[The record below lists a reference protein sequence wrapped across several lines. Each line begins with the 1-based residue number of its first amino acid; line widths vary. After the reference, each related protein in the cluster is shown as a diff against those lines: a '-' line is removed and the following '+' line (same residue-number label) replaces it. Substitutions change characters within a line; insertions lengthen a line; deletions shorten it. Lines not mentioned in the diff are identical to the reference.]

1 MILKNNHSFN
11 QKREITHFK
20 TSGYMQNHC
29 WMVGIHLNEIYSS
42 LLSVHAERKEKKYV
56 CIRACLQHSSV
67 PETYCTRLLLVL
79 KNVKDA
85 IPSHSPPPLPPPP
98 IRNSD
103 GKVSFRCEKHSF
115 VNGQLVLLEGRVW
128 RVHYRLRADF
138 TTYRRNGYYKDHC
151 YEQFHAHGADRW
163 TMYKSSFRSSNL
175 TANIEI
181 GMHTLD
187 TTK

>member
-1 MILKNNHSFN
+1 
-11 QKREITHFK
+11 
-20 TSGYMQNHC
+20 MQSHC
-29 WMVGIHLNEIYSS
+29 WMVGIHLNEIYMQ
-42 LLSVHAERKEKKYV
+42 KEKKRNMCTYV
-56 CIRACLQHSSV
+56 RACNTVLYQKLIVLVYFWSG
-67 PETYCTRLLLVL
+67 VL

-85 IPSHSPPPLPPPP
+85 IPSHSPPPLPLPPL
-98 IRNSD
+98 RNSD

-151 YEQFHAHGADRW
+151 YEQYHAHGADRW